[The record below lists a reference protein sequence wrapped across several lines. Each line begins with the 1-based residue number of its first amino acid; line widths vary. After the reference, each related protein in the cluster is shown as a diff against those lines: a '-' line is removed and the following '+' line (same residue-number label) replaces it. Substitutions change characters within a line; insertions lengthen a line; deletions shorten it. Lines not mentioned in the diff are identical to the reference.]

1 MEECQFFCARTE
13 LEFEE
18 ECDGD
23 AGVDFGVEQ
32 RVLRDGVWPH
42 RFLCSRLVLLEFKFM
57 KFQQVDCKYDDR
69 SREWKQVEDGGIK
82 CLTCSGSLLCVE
94 DLSLLLAGTE
104 QKHVLRERAEVDW
117 RNDAAHALAEQV
129 RRPLQRVAQRPRLE
143 VVILPLVLVY
153 SELKCDGIGI
163 STTLPCFKRLQ

>member
-1 MEECQFFCARTE
+1 M
-13 LEFEE
+13 
-18 ECDGD
+18 
-23 AGVDFGVEQ
+23 
-32 RVLRDGVWPH
+32 
-42 RFLCSRLVLLEFKFM
+42 
-57 KFQQVDCKYDDR
+57 
-69 SREWKQVEDGGIK
+69 
-82 CLTCSGSLLCVE
+82 TCSGSLLCVE

-129 RRPLQRVAQRPRLE
+129 RRPLQRVAQRPRLK